1 MRNRV
6 ITAFLLL
13 FIAIFVIYHGQL
25 PMFLWVLF
33 VGTSCSY
40 ELIQMAKKNNIKPYS
55 VVIYTLVTAAIA
67 SAYLPM
73 TKAFWLS
80 PFALVIAVSILLLAL
95 IELWQKKLF
104 FAQNRVAMT
113 GRIAVF
119 VSFTSSYVY
128 LLRDGKEGIL
138 HILFC
143 LLIIWSTDVLALLGG
158 RMFGKTPLSPIS
170 PNKTR
175 EGSLIGLIG
184 SVIISC
190 VYILVVFTYFDIQ
203 MNFLLYTGFAIVVS
217 LVAQI
222 GDLHESLVK
231 RRMNVKDS
239 SNILPGHG
247 GIYDR
252 ADSTLFVMPLVF
264 YLLNY

>member
-6 ITAFLLL
+6 ITAFALLGVAL
-13 FIAIFVIYHGQL
+13 LVIYYGQL
-25 PMFLWVLF
+25 PMMLWVLF
-33 VGTSCSY
+33 VGISCAY
-40 ELIQMAKKNNIKPYS
+40 ELIKMAKKNNIKPY
-55 VVIYTLVTAAIA
+55 VFPIYAIVTAAIA
-67 SAYLPM
+67 STYLPM
-73 TKAFWLS
+73 TKAFWLHPAMMGLAMTVLS
-80 PFALVIAVSILLLAL
+80 FALF
-95 IELWQKKLF
+95 ELWQKKMF
-104 FAQNRVAMT
+104 FAQSRWVMT
-113 GRIAVF
+113 VRISVF
-119 VSFTSSYVY
+119 ISFTSPYAY
-128 LLRDGKEGIL
+128 LVRDGKEGIL

-158 RMFGKTPLSPIS
+158 RLFGKTPLSPIS

-175 EGSLIGLIG
+175 EGSLIGFFG
-184 SVIISC
+184 SVIISW

-203 MNFLLYTGFAIVVS
+203 MNFLLYTGLAIVVS

-231 RRMNVKDS
+231 RHMQVKDS

-247 GIYDR
+247 GVYDR

-264 YLLNY
+264 YLLN

>member
-1 MRNRV
+1 MKNRV

-33 VGTSCSY
+33 VGITCAY
-40 ELIQMAKKNNIKPYS
+40 ELIQMAKKNDIKAHSLP
-55 VVIYTLVTAAIA
+55 IYLIVATAIG

-73 TKAFWLS
+73 TKALWHNPITMGFSL
-80 PFALVIAVSILLLAL
+80 ILLGISLV
-95 IELWQKKLF
+95 ELWQKKLF
-104 FAQNRVAMT
+104 LAQSNWAMT
-113 GRIAVF
+113 LRISLF
-119 VSFTSSYVY
+119 VSLTSSYIY
-128 LLRDGKEGIL
+128 LVRDGQNGIL

-158 RMFGKTPLSPIS
+158 RLFGKTPLSPIS

-175 EGSLIGLIG
+175 EGSLIGFLG
-184 SVIISC
+184 SVIISWI
-190 VYILVVFTYFDIQ
+190 YILVVFIYFDIH
-203 MNFLLYTGFAIVVS
+203 MNFLLYTGLAMVVS
-217 LVAQI
+217 FVAQI

-231 RRMNVKDS
+231 RRMQVKDS
-239 SNILPGHG
+239 SNLLPGHG

-264 YLLNY
+264 YLLN